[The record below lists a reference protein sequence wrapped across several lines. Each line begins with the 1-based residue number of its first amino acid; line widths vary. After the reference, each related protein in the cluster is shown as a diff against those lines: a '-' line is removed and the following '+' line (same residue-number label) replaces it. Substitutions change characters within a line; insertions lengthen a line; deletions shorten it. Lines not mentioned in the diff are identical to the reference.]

1 MTAVQNQQVVLKRR
15 PVGIP
20 VLADFEIRRAEIA
33 PLEEGEVLVKLCY
46 LGLEPS
52 ARMRM
57 NAESPY
63 SQPIEIGGVVSSTG
77 VGVIVASRSAQ
88 FKQGDHVFVHSGWQQ
103 YFVVKDSE
111 ARRIDVGLASL
122 PQWLSLLG
130 LSSFTAYIGMIEL
143 ARPQPGETVV
153 VSAASGATGAV
164 AGQVARIMG
173 ARVVGIAGGAEK
185 CRYVVETLGFDA
197 CVDYRQPDFEA
208 RLDAA
213 CPDGIDV
220 DYENV
225 GGKILHAVFPRM
237 NRYGRV
243 ILCGLVAEYN
253 SQDSAPGPNL
263 WRAVHNALRIE
274 GFLASRYWDRIA
286 EFVDAALNWSSEGK
300 LRHSEHIVAGIEN
313 APAAFLD
320 LLAGRHLGKL
330 MVKIVEN

>member
-1 MTAVQNQQVVLKRR
+1 MQNQQIVLKRR
-15 PVGIP
+15 PVGVP
-20 VLADFEIRRAEIA
+20 VLDDFEMQRPDIA
-33 PLEEGEVLVKLCY
+33 ALGEDEVLVRLCY

-63 SQPIEIGGVVSSTG
+63 SQPIAIGGVVSSTG
-77 VGVIVASRSAQ
+77 VGIVVESRSRRL
-88 FKQGDHVFVHSGWQQ
+88 KPGDHVFVHSGWQQ
-103 YFVVKDSE
+103 YFVVKDSD

-130 LSSFTAYIGMIEL
+130 LSSFTAYIGMTEL
-143 ARPQPGETVV
+143 ARPQSGETVV

-164 AGQVARIMG
+164 AGQIARIMG

-185 CRYVVETLGFDA
+185 CRYVVDSLGFDD

-225 GGKILHAVFPRM
+225 GGKILHTVFPRM

-253 SQDSAPGPNL
+253 NQDLTPGPNL
-263 WRAVHNALRIE
+263 WRAVYHALRIE
-274 GFLASRYWDRIA
+274 GFLASRYWDRIP
-286 EFVDAALNWSSEGK
+286 EFVDAALRWSQAGE
-300 LRHSEHIVAGIEN
+300 LRHREHIVAGFDN
-313 APAAFLD
+313 VPAAFLD
-320 LLAGRHLGKL
+320 LLAGRHLGKV
-330 MVKIVEN
+330 MVELAEN